1 MVEGAFEDPATG
13 SASCGLAALLALKE
27 GLEGRTTF
35 ELVQGVEMGRRS
47 EIGIE
52 LVMREGK
59 IQTIELIGKAVE
71 VMQGKVFYE

>member
-13 SASCGLAALLALKE
+13 SASCGLAAMLAMKE
-27 GLEGRTTF
+27 GLKGRTRF

-47 EIGIE
+47 EIGVE
-52 LVMREGK
+52 VVMEGAGVK
-59 IQTIELIGKAVE
+59 TIELAGRAVE